1 MTGLGHSHFLGKQ
14 QMHLASL
21 ATPAEYLDEDE
32 DYVDDVD
39 DGKSVS
45 KKSYNLL
52 SRKAATVQT

>member
-1 MTGLGHSHFLGKQ
+1 MTGLGHSHFLAKQ

-21 ATPAEYLDEDE
+21 ATPAEYLDEGE
-32 DYVDDVD
+32 DDVD

-52 SRKAATVQT
+52 SRKAVTVWT